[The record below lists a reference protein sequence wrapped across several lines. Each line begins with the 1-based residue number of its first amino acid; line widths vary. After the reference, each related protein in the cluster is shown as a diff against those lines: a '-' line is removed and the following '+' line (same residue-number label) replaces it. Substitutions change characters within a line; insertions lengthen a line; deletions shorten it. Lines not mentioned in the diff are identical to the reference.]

1 MNTSADLMQ
10 LLTQRM
16 SYLNQQQAVQ
26 TENVANASTPG
37 YEARE
42 LAPFSFA
49 DAMKQAGTMR
59 VTDPRHIVPASM
71 AGANAHTVKEQT
83 NVTTPSGNTVD
94 VEQEMMRVSQTS
106 VSYQLVTSVYHKM
119 IGLLKIAVK
128 GNSG

>member
-1 MNTSADLMQ
+1 MNNSADLLG

-26 TENVANASTPG
+26 AENVANASTPG

-49 DAMKQAGTMR
+49 DAMNQAGTMR

-71 AGANAHTVKEQT
+71 AGVNLHTVKEQT
-83 NVTTPSGNTVD
+83 NVSTPNGNTVD
-94 VEQEMMRVSQTS
+94 AEQEMMNISRTS
-106 VSYQLVTSVYHKM
+106 VNYQLVTSVYHKM
-119 IGLLKIAVK
+119 VGLLKIAIK
-128 GNSG
+128 GSSS